1 MTPKKPIKPINR
13 LEIPPVEIPSP
24 IEVEK
29 PRRKRGSGKGKLNIW
44 ERLYAFGKS
53 AGVLAVTLLV
63 ALAEQVKDALPV
75 IKQSSPIWIGILIGG
90 FAGTVIYL
98 HEAHVLRSEDNTGVK

>member
-1 MTPKKPIKPINR
+1 MTPKKPINR

-24 IEVEK
+24 ITVEK
-29 PRRKRGSGKGKLNIW
+29 PKRRRGSKKGKLNWW

-63 ALAEQVKDALPV
+63 ALAEQIKDAMPL
-75 IKQSSPIWIGILIGG
+75 IKQSSPIWLGVLIGG
-90 FAGTVIYL
+90 LAGTVIYL
-98 HEAHVLRSEDNTGVK
+98 HETTVLKNQDNTGVK